1 MPGYW
6 MVTCWKDK
14 CRMNSIQLA
23 CMAEPLSMSL
33 LSDSFTMFAVQCV
46 LMEIFDDL
54 PSPCFIDIVMFFLYL
69 CEMVYWCALILN
81 MRCHTLLGSLYHMSS
96 AFNAKPSL
104 MHSCDFACF
113 IGKYFMKW
121 TNQMITIANLSA
133 LCRCWGIVEQ

>member
-1 MPGYW
+1 

-33 LSDSFTMFAVQCV
+33 LSDSFTMSAVQCV

-69 CEMVYWCALILN
+69 CEMVCLLVCTYLKYAVPHPPRLIV
-81 MRCHTLLGSLYHMSS
+81 SYVIS
-96 AFNAKPSL
+96 
-104 MHSCDFACF
+104 
-113 IGKYFMKW
+113 I
-121 TNQMITIANLSA
+121 
-133 LCRCWGIVEQ
+133 